1 MINKEL
7 DNFILACESY
17 MINDNEFAMEGI
29 FDKFNKLGK
38 KSEKPVDNNQLIINN
53 NKKVENELLTK
64 YPDLCKKEL
73 EERRK
78 LIPKYINEAVKFI
91 QHEGSNLYPDFRD
104 FLTNHRYKYD
114 KSILSNYSFILAFFD
129 VYDYIESMT
138 NGGKITDEY
147 LVEIMNKHSS
157 ELIKLGDALHKKF
170 FRKKS
175 SIV

>member
-73 EERRK
+73 EE
-78 LIPKYINEAVKFI
+78 
-91 QHEGSNLYPDFRD
+91 
-104 FLTNHRYKYD
+104 
-114 KSILSNYSFILAFFD
+114 
-129 VYDYIESMT
+129 
-138 NGGKITDEY
+138 
-147 LVEIMNKHSS
+147 
-157 ELIKLGDALHKKF
+157 
-170 FRKKS
+170 
-175 SIV
+175 